1 MHAAFLLYKLP
12 QQAWFFA
19 GQQEY
24 LEAFTTAH
32 LGQQMCGTSRI
43 PSAWRKSGRL
53 QLNHEVLCKRTEMH
67 LSITLAELQKAMVT
81 PETTD
86 FFSDPVYIAGSGV
99 KFRVSLA
106 KPNEAGQRKLQLFID
121 GCELELPGAPGFTV
135 PHKVLQL
142 QSYKLY
148 KLASAEWQV
157 VHSHCT
163 PINIVA
169 GRGYGCKKLM
179 AVSTLSD
186 LEVDL
191 VDGCLWFKAEVAATL
206 NDKDSRRW

>member
-1 MHAAFLLYKLP
+1 MYVSIS
-12 QQAWFFA
+12 
-19 GQQEY
+19 
-24 LEAFTTAH
+24 LE
-32 LGQQMCGTSRI
+32 
-43 PSAWRKSGRL
+43 
-53 QLNHEVLCKRTEMH
+53 
-67 LSITLAELQKAMVT
+67 ELQEAMDA

-86 FFSDPVYIAGSGV
+86 FFSDPVYVAGSGV
-99 KFRVSLA
+99 EFRVCLT
-106 KPNEAGQRKLQLFID
+106 KPNEAGQRRLQLFID
-121 GCELELPGAPGFTV
+121 GCELELAGAPGYTV

-142 QSYKLY
+142 QSYKMY

-157 VHSHCT
+157 VHSHCMS
-163 PINIVA
+163 INIVA

-179 AVSTLSD
+179 AVNTLSD